1 MRGTLIVD
9 EGDFRFSDEKAE
21 LVKILNNG
29 NGRGFPVLRSESV
42 SGREFSPRAYSVF
55 GPKLIATRGYF
66 QDRALES
73 RCLTEETGGR
83 KLRDD
88 IPINLTGDYKRE
100 ALELRNKL
108 LMFRFRSFGKR
119 QIDPAL
125 ADRSIE
131 PRLAQIFVPLLSV
144 IEDAGARQALRQV
157 ARDYNRELVADRGMD
172 IEAQVLEIIQE
183 LQESSYGAGLSIKE
197 ITSRFIEQHGE
208 DFERKVTPHWIGQI
222 VRRKLQLKTERRRDG
237 YVIAASEKPKLARLF
252 EKYGIEGDPVNSVNS
267 VNSGGDMEASLSA
280 QEPLII

>member
-42 SGREFSPRAYSVF
+42 SGREFSPRAYTVF

-88 IPINLTGDYKRE
+88 IPVNLTSDYKRE

-125 ADRSIE
+125 VDHSIE

-144 IEDAGARQALRQV
+144 IEDAGAREALRQV
-157 ARDYNRELVADRGMD
+157 AREYHKELVADRGMD
-172 IEAQVLEIIQE
+172 VEAQVLEIIRE
-183 LQESSYGAGLSIKE
+183 LQGVGYGAGIAIKE
-197 ITSRFIEQHGE
+197 IASRFIEQHGE
-208 DFERKVTPHWIGQI
+208 DFERKVTPHWVGRI
-222 VRRKLQLKTERRRDG
+222 VRRKLGLKTEKRHG
-237 YVIAASEKPKLARLF
+237 SYVIASTEGPKLAQLF
-252 EKYGIEGDPVNSVNS
+252 EKYGVLTGQGD
-267 VNSGGDMEASLSA
+267 SGDFAGGEETAATSRD
-280 QEPLII
+280 